1 MERAVCSLENLAV
14 LLDQKPRAGSVC
26 CPGLRIG
33 LGMCWVPWAHHGSAQ
48 QGEGARC
55 RARSFSKVLFGAN
68 LFQASYWCSARDV
81 SKGPCLLKELNGS
94 CLQGQKLGCSKQGE
108 GSTLLQREGLCLDF
122 PIPVYPRAHLRVGET
137 HTDKR
142 TTDGRRS
149 ASDAFKAL
157 CKPPHLGWIPCACS
171 GRIPLRRA
179 QCSPCRRCVC
189 GIYTAPPAPTPPV
202 RSPSRVYCCKK
213 LV

>member
-1 MERAVCSLENLAV
+1 MGVALLTAPWGGPSEHCLQPCSHRCAHTPAFSTALPSPVPLTVPFPPARHAVPAV
-14 LLDQKPRAGSVC
+14 AS
-26 CPGLRIG
+26 
-33 LGMCWVPWAHHGSAQ
+33 GSAQ

-122 PIPVYPRAHLRVGET
+122 PV
-137 HTDKR
+137 
-142 TTDGRRS
+142 
-149 ASDAFKAL
+149 
-157 CKPPHLGWIPCACS
+157 
-171 GRIPLRRA
+171 
-179 QCSPCRRCVC
+179 
-189 GIYTAPPAPTPPV
+189 PV
-202 RSPSRVYCCKK
+202 RHTQTREQLMAEGLPQMLLKPYANPPI
-213 LV
+213 

>member
-14 LLDQKPRAGSVC
+14 LLGEKSRAGSVC

-48 QGEGARC
+48 QGEGPRC

-68 LFQASYWCSARDV
+68 LFQASYWCSAWDV

-122 PIPVYPRAHLRVGET
+122 PV
-137 HTDKR
+137 
-142 TTDGRRS
+142 
-149 ASDAFKAL
+149 
-157 CKPPHLGWIPCACS
+157 
-171 GRIPLRRA
+171 
-179 QCSPCRRCVC
+179 
-189 GIYTAPPAPTPPV
+189 PV
-202 RSPSRVYCCKK
+202 RHTQTREQLMAEGLPQMLLKPYANPPI
-213 LV
+213 